1 MSKNGLIL
9 TSLVGAI
16 PGLVMAYLM
25 LMAFVNSAGGP
36 TVLSKIQCVLAL
48 LIGLLLAA
56 MPVGIFVLTGPKG
69 EKAPAKKKEEKE
81 EKDAEVVEEASG
93 EVVEADA
100 ASEETLIGDSS
111 DLLDEDDAGV
121 TDENL
126 VVDEGPPDEFA
137 VTGEVVKDD
146 LDTGSEDFSAEDE
159 PADEPADEFEIE
171 EELEIEEA
179 EEDAPKKGKK
189 K

>member
-1 MSKNGLIL
+1 VSKNGLIV

-25 LMAFVNSAGGP
+25 VMAFVNSAGGP
-36 TVLSKIQCVLAL
+36 TVLSKIQCILAL

-69 EKAPAKKKEEKE
+69 EKSPAKKKEEKE
-81 EKDAEVVEEASG
+81 EKEQKDAEVVEEASG
-93 EVVEADA
+93 EVVESDA
-100 ASEETLIGDSS
+100 AYEETLIGDSS
-111 DLLDEDDAGV
+111 ELLDEDAAGV

-137 VTGEVVKDD
+137 VTGEVVNDD
-146 LDTGSEDFSAEDE
+146 LEADSEDFA
-159 PADEPADEFEIE
+159 AE
-171 EELEIEEA
+171 EELEVEEEQEVEEA
-179 EEDAPKKGKK
+179 EEEAPKKGKK

>member
-1 MSKNGLIL
+1 VSKNGLIL

-69 EKAPAKKKEEKE
+69 EKAPAKKKEEKV
-81 EKDAEVVEEASG
+81 EKDAEVAEQASG
-93 EVVEADA
+93 EVAEADA
-100 ASEETLIGDSS
+100 AAEETLIGDSS
-111 DLLDEDDAGV
+111 DLLDEDAAGV

-126 VVDEGPPDEFA
+126 EIDEGPPDEFA
-137 VTGEVVKDD
+137 VTGEVVNDD
-146 LDTGSEDFSAEDE
+146 LDTDSEEFAAEVEAEDE
-159 PADEPADEFEIE
+159 FAAE

-179 EEDAPKKGKK
+179 EEEAPKKGKK